1 MKEIAQ
7 IIVPV
12 DLGSQTDK
20 LVEFAIYMAN
30 KLSAKISFI
39 HVNESSAMGDMMMGS
54 PSFEDLDKKRRAKV
68 EQMLADIVED
78 NIGKCPNCSSDVLDG
93 EAVAEIVAYAE
104 KQNADLIII
113 STHGTKGLEK
123 ILLGSVAERV
133 VKKAP
138 CPTMVINP
146 FQQ

>member
-54 PSFEDLDKKRRAKV
+54 PSFEDLDKKRRAKA

-93 EAVAEIVAYAE
+93 EAVTEIVTYAE
-104 KQNADLIII
+104 NQKADLIII

-138 CPTMVINP
+138 CPTMVVNP

>member
-30 KLSAKISFI
+30 KLSSKISFI

-54 PSFEDLDKKRRAKV
+54 PSFEDLDKKRRAKA

-78 NIGKCPNCSSDVLDG
+78 NIGKCPNCSSEVVDG

-104 KQNADLIII
+104 NQKAGMIII

-138 CPTMVINP
+138 CPTMVVNP